1 MHGFERIFSPRTR
14 GGFCRDFRL
23 RSPSFSRPADRSI
36 VDELKVESMYT
47 HNPNDRIAIFIDGEN
62 IHYSAKHLNMR
73 LDYLK
78 LCRKLA
84 GTRRLV
90 RSYFYTAISNQSE
103 GKIDFINFLKLN
115 GFTVVTK
122 EIKSYNDGDL
132 SSRSVR
138 SSLDMEMVI
147 DTLEMLPNLDTVI
160 LCTGDG
166 DFASLVGAVGR
177 RGVHVEVCALREMTS
192 TDLIAASDVY
202 TDLATM
208 KDEIALAGP
217 PPREI
222 KNELPPV
229 DQDDFNSFKN
239 QDTSFDF

>member
-1 MHGFERIFSPRTR
+1 
-14 GGFCRDFRL
+14 
-23 RSPSFSRPADRSI
+23 
-36 VDELKVESMYT
+36 MYT

-62 IHYSAKHLNMR
+62 IHYSAKHMNMR

-78 LCRKLA
+78 LCRKLT
-84 GTRRLV
+84 GPRRLV
-90 RSYFYTAISNQSE
+90 RAYFYTAVSSQSE

-122 EIKSYNDGDL
+122 EI
-132 SSRSVR
+132 RSFNEMEGNARNVR
-138 SSLDMEMVI
+138 SSLDMDMAIGVLEMV
-147 DTLEMLPNLDTVI
+147 PYLDTVV

-166 DFASLVGAVGR
+166 DFRALVEAVGR

-192 TDLIAASDVY
+192 TDLIAASDLYV
-202 TDLATM
+202 DLASL
-208 KDEIALAGP
+208 KDEIALAAP

-222 KNELPPV
+222 KNELPSPNA
-229 DQDDFNSFKN
+229 DDIDSFKI

>member
-1 MHGFERIFSPRTR
+1 
-14 GGFCRDFRL
+14 
-23 RSPSFSRPADRSI
+23 
-36 VDELKVESMYT
+36 MYSN
-47 HNPNDRIAIFIDGEN
+47 NPNDRVAIFIDGEN

-84 GTRRLV
+84 DGRRLL
-90 RSYFYTAISNQSE
+90 RSYFYTAVSNQSE

-122 EIKSYNDGDL
+122 EIKSFNDMEG
-132 SSRSVR
+132 SSRNVR
-138 SSLDMEMVI
+138 GALDMEMAI
-147 DTLEMLPNLDTVI
+147 DVLQLADKLDTVI

-166 DFASLVGAVGR
+166 DFRALVVALGR
-177 RGVHVEVCALREMTS
+177 RGIHVEICALREMTS
-192 TDLIAASDVY
+192 TELIATADAY

-208 KDEIALAGP
+208 KDDIALAGAP
-217 PPREI
+217 APPREI
-222 KNELPPV
+222 KNELPKTETE
-229 DQDDFNSFKN
+229 DFNSFKV

>member
-1 MHGFERIFSPRTR
+1 
-14 GGFCRDFRL
+14 
-23 RSPSFSRPADRSI
+23 
-36 VDELKVESMYT
+36 MYT

-62 IHYSAKHLNMR
+62 IHYSAKHMNMR

-78 LCRKLA
+78 LCRRLA
-84 GTRRLV
+84 GPRRLV
-90 RSYFYTAISNQSE
+90 RAYFYTAVSSQSE

-122 EIKSYNDGDL
+122 EI
-132 SSRSVR
+132 RSFNEMEGSARNVR
-138 SSLDMEMVI
+138 SSLDMEMAIGV
-147 DTLEMLPNLDTVI
+147 LELAPSLDSVI

-166 DFASLVGAVGR
+166 DFRALVDAVAR

-192 TDLIAASDVY
+192 TDLIAAADVY
-202 TDLATM
+202 IDLASL
-208 KDEIALAGP
+208 KDEIALAAP

-222 KNELPPV
+222 RNELPPPNS
-229 DQDDFNSFKN
+229 DEIDSFKI